1 MDTGTTGG
9 RLVFHVFAAPAE
21 FERALIL
28 ERTPAGLQAARGRGR
43 KGGRPP
49 KLTDQDKAAAAL
61 LADPASTVGE
71 VARRLGV
78 SASTLHKAFPGGT
91 ARLIRTEKGGTPCP
105 RSP

>member
-9 RLVFHVFAAPAE
+9 RLVFHVFAALAE

-28 ERTPAGLQAARGRGR
+28 ERTQAGLQAARGRGR

-61 LADPASTVGE
+61 LADPASTVG
-71 VARRLGV
+71 AAPWRLGV
-78 SASTLHKAFPGGT
+78 HLAQGVPWGNRAPDTDGERGQ
-91 ARLIRTEKGGTPCP
+91 PCP